1 MQSKDP
7 SLSRKSSEQKLAE
20 LALRI
25 ADYSNEDAANALL
38 ALSSEFR
45 FLALEAQMM
54 APYEQAANDLKS
66 KLEARLKALEAEA
79 QNPPAIPTPAPA
91 PVDPTPAAPAVS
103 ETVVEPAPD
112 PVEEA
117 PAAAASEVAKEPE
130 TAAVETEMP
139 TLAFDA
145 VEENEP
151 TAPAEP
157 VAAAMPATPAAAT
170 EKKSLNDRLAGGV
183 LKFGLNDRIG
193 FVKDLF
199 DGSQEDFNRVVSQ
212 LNTLSSLEEANDF
225 IQTHIA
231 SEYRWEE
238 KEETAARFMAAV
250 EQKFG

>member
-7 SLSRKSSEQKLAE
+7 SMSRKSTEQKLAE

-25 ADYSNEDAANALL
+25 ADYSNEEAANALL
-38 ALSSEFR
+38 TISGEFR
-45 FLALEAQMM
+45 FLGLEAQMM
-54 APYEQAANDLKS
+54 LPYEKAADDLKS
-66 KLEARLKALEAEA
+66 KLEARLRALEAEA
-79 QNPPAIPTPAPA
+79 KIAPEMPTPPAPQAEAPMAAPVVETTPEPEMAAEPEATAEPTATAEPVVAVEEDLAPAAEAPEMPSIAMDFEEREDAPAPTAPTTPAP
-91 PVDPTPAAPAVS
+91 T
-103 ETVVEPAPD
+103 
-112 PVEEA
+112 
-117 PAAAASEVAKEPE
+117 
-130 TAAVETEMP
+130 
-139 TLAFDA
+139 
-145 VEENEP
+145 
-151 TAPAEP
+151 
-157 VAAAMPATPAAAT
+157 T

-212 LNTLSSLEEANDF
+212 LNTLSTLDEANEF

-231 SEYRWEE
+231 GEYRWEE

>member
-7 SLSRKSSEQKLAE
+7 SMSRKSTEQKLAE

-25 ADYSNEDAANALL
+25 ADYSNEEAANALL
-38 ALSSEFR
+38 TISGEFR
-45 FLALEAQMM
+45 FLGLEAQMM
-54 APYEQAANDLKS
+54 LPYEKAADDLKS
-66 KLEARLKALEAEA
+66 KLEARLRALEAEA
-79 QNPPAIPTPAPA
+79 KIAPEMPTPPAPQAEAPMAVPVVETTPEPEMAAEPEATAEPTATAEPVVAVEEDLAPSAEAPEMPSIAMDFEEREDAPAPTTPTTPAP
-91 PVDPTPAAPAVS
+91 T
-103 ETVVEPAPD
+103 
-112 PVEEA
+112 
-117 PAAAASEVAKEPE
+117 
-130 TAAVETEMP
+130 
-139 TLAFDA
+139 
-145 VEENEP
+145 
-151 TAPAEP
+151 
-157 VAAAMPATPAAAT
+157 T

-212 LNTLSSLEEANDF
+212 LNTLSTLDEANEF

-231 SEYRWEE
+231 GEYRWEE

>member
-7 SLSRKSSEQKLAE
+7 SMSRKSTEQKLAE

-25 ADYSNEDAANALL
+25 ADYSNEEAANALL
-38 ALSSEFR
+38 TISGEFR
-45 FLALEAQMM
+45 FLGLEAQMM
-54 APYEQAANDLKS
+54 LPYEKAADDLKS
-66 KLEARLKALEAEA
+66 KLEARLRALEAEA
-79 QNPPAIPTPAPA
+79 KIAPEMPTPPAPQAEAPMAA
-91 PVDPTPAAPAVS
+91 PVVETTPEPEMAAEPEATAEPAATAEP
-103 ETVVEPAPD
+103 VVA
-112 PVEEA
+112 VEEDLA
-117 PAAAASEVAKEPE
+117 PAAEAP
-130 TAAVETEMP
+130 EMP
-139 TLAFDA
+139 SIAMDFEEREDA
-145 VEENEP
+145 PAP
-151 TAPAEP
+151 TAPA
-157 VAAAMPATPAAAT
+157 TPAPTT

-212 LNTLSSLEEANDF
+212 LNTLSTLDEANEF

-231 SEYRWEE
+231 GEYRWEE

>member
-7 SLSRKSSEQKLAE
+7 SMSRKSTEQKLAE

-25 ADYSNEDAANALL
+25 ADYSNEEAANALL
-38 ALSSEFR
+38 TISGEFR
-45 FLALEAQMM
+45 FLGLEAQMM
-54 APYEQAANDLKS
+54 LPYEKAADDLKS
-66 KLEARLKALEAEA
+66 KLEARLRALEAEA
-79 QNPPAIPTPAPA
+79 KIAPEMPTPPAPQAEAPMAAPVVETTPEPEIAAEPEATAEPTATAEPVVAVEEDLAPAAEAPEMPSIAMDFEEREDAPA
-91 PVDPTPAAPAVS
+91 PT
-103 ETVVEPAPD
+103 
-112 PVEEA
+112 
-117 PAAAASEVAKEPE
+117 
-130 TAAVETEMP
+130 
-139 TLAFDA
+139 
-145 VEENEP
+145 
-151 TAPAEP
+151 
-157 VAAAMPATPAAAT
+157 T

-212 LNTLSSLEEANDF
+212 LNTLSTLDEANEF

-231 SEYRWEE
+231 GEYRWEE

>member
-7 SLSRKSSEQKLAE
+7 SMSRKSSEQKLAE

-45 FLALEAQMM
+45 FLGLEAQMM

-66 KLEARLKALEAEA
+66 KLEARLRALEAEA

-91 PVDPTPAAPAVS
+91 PAPVDPIVPP
-103 ETVVEPAPD
+103 VVETTPEP
-112 PVEEA
+112 
-117 PAAAASEVAKEPE
+117 EVAAEAEATVEP
-130 TAAVETEMP
+130 EMP
-139 TLAFDA
+139 TLAFDV
-145 VEENEP
+145 VEKDEAP
-151 TAPAEP
+151 APAEP
-157 VAAAMPATPAAAT
+157 AAPAT

-212 LNTLSSLEEANDF
+212 LNTLGSLEEANEF

-231 SEYRWEE
+231 GEYRWEE

>member
-7 SLSRKSSEQKLAE
+7 SMSRKSTEQKLAE

-25 ADYSNEDAANALL
+25 ADYSNEEAANALL
-38 ALSSEFR
+38 TISGEFR
-45 FLALEAQMM
+45 FLGLEAQMM
-54 APYEQAANDLKS
+54 LPYEKAADDLKS
-66 KLEARLKALEAEA
+66 KLEARLRALEAEA
-79 QNPPAIPTPAPA
+79 KIAPEMPTPPAPQAEAPMAAPVVETTPEPEMAAEPEATAEPAATAEPVVAVEEDLAPAAEAPEMASIAMDFEEKEDAPAPTAPTTPAP
-91 PVDPTPAAPAVS
+91 T
-103 ETVVEPAPD
+103 
-112 PVEEA
+112 
-117 PAAAASEVAKEPE
+117 
-130 TAAVETEMP
+130 
-139 TLAFDA
+139 
-145 VEENEP
+145 
-151 TAPAEP
+151 
-157 VAAAMPATPAAAT
+157 T

-212 LNTLSSLEEANDF
+212 LNTLSTLDEANEF

-231 SEYRWEE
+231 GEYRWEE

>member
-7 SLSRKSSEQKLAE
+7 SMSRKSTEQKLAE

-25 ADYSNEDAANALL
+25 ADYSNEEAANALL
-38 ALSSEFR
+38 TISGEFR
-45 FLALEAQMM
+45 FLGLEAQMM
-54 APYEQAANDLKS
+54 LPYEKAADDLKS
-66 KLEARLKALEAEA
+66 KLEARLRALEAEA
-79 QNPPAIPTPAPA
+79 KIAPEMPTPPAPQAEAPMAVPVVETTPEPEMAAEPEATAEPTATAEPVVAVEEDLAPAAEAPEMPSIAMDFEEREDAPAPTTPTTPAP
-91 PVDPTPAAPAVS
+91 T
-103 ETVVEPAPD
+103 
-112 PVEEA
+112 
-117 PAAAASEVAKEPE
+117 
-130 TAAVETEMP
+130 
-139 TLAFDA
+139 
-145 VEENEP
+145 
-151 TAPAEP
+151 
-157 VAAAMPATPAAAT
+157 T

-212 LNTLSSLEEANDF
+212 LNTLSTLDEANEF

-231 SEYRWEE
+231 GEYRWEE

>member
-7 SLSRKSSEQKLAE
+7 SMSRKSSEQKLAE

-45 FLALEAQMM
+45 FLGLEAQMM

-66 KLEARLKALEAEA
+66 KLEARLRALEAEA
-79 QNPPAIPTPAPA
+79 KIAPEMPTPPAPQAEAPMAAPVVETTPEPEMAAEPEATEEPTATAEPRVAEEEDLAPAAEAPEMPSIAMDFEEREDAPAPTTPTTPAP
-91 PVDPTPAAPAVS
+91 T
-103 ETVVEPAPD
+103 
-112 PVEEA
+112 
-117 PAAAASEVAKEPE
+117 
-130 TAAVETEMP
+130 
-139 TLAFDA
+139 
-145 VEENEP
+145 
-151 TAPAEP
+151 
-157 VAAAMPATPAAAT
+157 T

-212 LNTLSSLEEANDF
+212 LNTLSTLDEANEF

-231 SEYRWEE
+231 GEYRWEE

>member
-7 SLSRKSSEQKLAE
+7 SMSRKSTEQKLAE

-25 ADYSNEDAANALL
+25 ADYSNEEAANALL
-38 ALSSEFR
+38 TISGEFR
-45 FLALEAQMM
+45 FLGLEAQMM
-54 APYEQAANDLKS
+54 LPYEKAADDLKS
-66 KLEARLKALEAEA
+66 KLEARLRALEAEA
-79 QNPPAIPTPAPA
+79 KIAPEMPTPPAPQAEAPMAA
-91 PVDPTPAAPAVS
+91 PVVETTPEPEMATEPEATAEPTATAEP
-103 ETVVEPAPD
+103 VVA
-112 PVEEA
+112 VEEDLA
-117 PAAAASEVAKEPE
+117 PAAEAPEMASIAMDFEERE
-130 TAAVETEMP
+130 
-139 TLAFDA
+139 DA
-145 VEENEP
+145 PAP
-151 TAPAEP
+151 TAPA
-157 VAAAMPATPAAAT
+157 TPAPTT

-212 LNTLSSLEEANDF
+212 LNTLSTLDEANEF

-231 SEYRWEE
+231 GEYRWEE

>member
-7 SLSRKSSEQKLAE
+7 SMSRKSSEQKLAE

-45 FLALEAQMM
+45 FLGLEAQMM

-66 KLEARLKALEAEA
+66 KLEARLRALEAEA
-79 QNPPAIPTPAPA
+79 KKAPEMPTPAPA
-91 PVDPTPAAPAVS
+91 PSPVDPPPATPAAPVAN
-103 ETVVEPAPD
+103 ETVVEPAPE
-112 PVEEA
+112 PETTVEPEII
-117 PAAAASEVAKEPE
+117 PEPEAKEPE
-130 TAAVETEMP
+130 VP
-139 TLAFDA
+139 TLAFDG
-145 VEENEP
+145 VEQNEAP
-151 TAPAEP
+151 APAEP
-157 VAAAMPATPAAAT
+157 VAPAMPATPAAAT

-212 LNTLSSLEEANDF
+212 LNTLGSFEEANEF

-231 SEYRWEE
+231 GEYRWEE

>member
-7 SLSRKSSEQKLAE
+7 SMSRKSTEQKLAE

-25 ADYSNEDAANALL
+25 ADYSNEEAANALL
-38 ALSSEFR
+38 TISGEFR
-45 FLALEAQMM
+45 FLGLEAQMM
-54 APYEQAANDLKS
+54 LPYEKAADDLKS
-66 KLEARLKALEAEA
+66 KLEARLRALEAEA
-79 QNPPAIPTPAPA
+79 KIAPEMPTPPAPQAEAPMAA
-91 PVDPTPAAPAVS
+91 PVVETTPEPEMATEPEATAEPTATS
-103 ETVVEPAPD
+103 EPVVA
-112 PVEEA
+112 VEEDLA
-117 PAAAASEVAKEPE
+117 PAAEAP
-130 TAAVETEMP
+130 EMP
-139 TLAFDA
+139 SIAMDFEEREDA
-145 VEENEP
+145 PAP
-151 TAPAEP
+151 TAPA
-157 VAAAMPATPAAAT
+157 TPAPTT

-212 LNTLSSLEEANDF
+212 LNTLSTLDEANEF

-231 SEYRWEE
+231 GEYRWEE

>member
-7 SLSRKSSEQKLAE
+7 SMSRKSTEQKLAE

-25 ADYSNEDAANALL
+25 ADYSNEEAANALL
-38 ALSSEFR
+38 TISGEFR
-45 FLALEAQMM
+45 FLGLEAQMM
-54 APYEQAANDLKS
+54 LPYEKAADDLKS
-66 KLEARLKALEAEA
+66 KLEARLRALEAEA
-79 QNPPAIPTPAPA
+79 KIAPEMPTPPAPQAEAPMAAPVVETTPEPEMAAEPEATAEPAATAEPVVAVEEDLAPAAEAPEMPSIAMDFEEREDAPAPTAPTTPAP
-91 PVDPTPAAPAVS
+91 T
-103 ETVVEPAPD
+103 
-112 PVEEA
+112 
-117 PAAAASEVAKEPE
+117 
-130 TAAVETEMP
+130 
-139 TLAFDA
+139 
-145 VEENEP
+145 
-151 TAPAEP
+151 
-157 VAAAMPATPAAAT
+157 T

-212 LNTLSSLEEANDF
+212 LNTLSTLDEANEF

-231 SEYRWEE
+231 GEYRWEE

>member
-7 SLSRKSSEQKLAE
+7 SMSRKSTEQKLAE

-25 ADYSNEDAANALL
+25 ADYSNEEAANALL
-38 ALSSEFR
+38 TISGEFR
-45 FLALEAQMM
+45 FLGLEAQMM
-54 APYEQAANDLKS
+54 LPYEKAADDLKS
-66 KLEARLKALEAEA
+66 KLEARLRALEAEA
-79 QNPPAIPTPAPA
+79 KIAPEMPTPPAPQAEAPMAAPVVETTPEPEMATEPEATAEPTATAEPVVAVEEDLAPAAEAPEMASIAMDFEEREDVPAPTAPTTPAP
-91 PVDPTPAAPAVS
+91 T
-103 ETVVEPAPD
+103 
-112 PVEEA
+112 
-117 PAAAASEVAKEPE
+117 
-130 TAAVETEMP
+130 
-139 TLAFDA
+139 
-145 VEENEP
+145 
-151 TAPAEP
+151 
-157 VAAAMPATPAAAT
+157 T

-212 LNTLSSLEEANDF
+212 LNTLSTLDEANEF

-231 SEYRWEE
+231 GEYRWEE

>member
-7 SLSRKSSEQKLAE
+7 SMSRKSTEQKLAE

-25 ADYSNEDAANALL
+25 ADYSNEEAANALL
-38 ALSSEFR
+38 TISGEFR
-45 FLALEAQMM
+45 FLGLEAQMM
-54 APYEQAANDLKS
+54 LPYEKAADDLKS
-66 KLEARLKALEAEA
+66 KLEARLRALEAEA
-79 QNPPAIPTPAPA
+79 KIAPEMPTPPAPQAEAPMAAPVVETTPEPEMATEPEATAEPTATSEPVVAVEEDLAPAAEAPEMASIAMDFEEKEDAPAPTAPTTPAP
-91 PVDPTPAAPAVS
+91 T
-103 ETVVEPAPD
+103 
-112 PVEEA
+112 
-117 PAAAASEVAKEPE
+117 
-130 TAAVETEMP
+130 
-139 TLAFDA
+139 
-145 VEENEP
+145 
-151 TAPAEP
+151 
-157 VAAAMPATPAAAT
+157 T

-212 LNTLSSLEEANDF
+212 LNTLSTLDEANEF

-231 SEYRWEE
+231 GEYRWEE

>member
-7 SLSRKSSEQKLAE
+7 SMSRKSTEQKLAE

-25 ADYSNEDAANALL
+25 ADYSNEEAANALL
-38 ALSSEFR
+38 TISGEFR
-45 FLALEAQMM
+45 FLGLEAQMM
-54 APYEQAANDLKS
+54 LPYEKAADDLKS
-66 KLEARLKALEAEA
+66 KLEARLRALEAEA
-79 QNPPAIPTPAPA
+79 KIAPEMPTPPASQAETPMAAPVVETTPEPEMAAEPEATAEPTATAEPVVAVEEDLAPAAEAPEMASIAMDFEEREDAPA
-91 PVDPTPAAPAVS
+91 PT
-103 ETVVEPAPD
+103 
-112 PVEEA
+112 
-117 PAAAASEVAKEPE
+117 
-130 TAAVETEMP
+130 
-139 TLAFDA
+139 
-145 VEENEP
+145 
-151 TAPAEP
+151 
-157 VAAAMPATPAAAT
+157 T

-212 LNTLSSLEEANDF
+212 LNTLSTLDEANEF

-231 SEYRWEE
+231 GEYRWEE

>member
-7 SLSRKSSEQKLAE
+7 SMSRKSTEQKLAE

-25 ADYSNEDAANALL
+25 ADYSNEEAANALL
-38 ALSSEFR
+38 TISGEFR
-45 FLALEAQMM
+45 FLGLEAQMM
-54 APYEQAANDLKS
+54 LPYEKAADDLKS
-66 KLEARLKALEAEA
+66 KLEARLRALEAEA
-79 QNPPAIPTPAPA
+79 KIAPEMPTPPAPQTEAPMAVPVVETTPEPEMAAEPEATAEPTATAEPVVAVEEDLAPSAEAPEMPSIAMDFEEREDAPARTAPTTPAP
-91 PVDPTPAAPAVS
+91 T
-103 ETVVEPAPD
+103 
-112 PVEEA
+112 
-117 PAAAASEVAKEPE
+117 
-130 TAAVETEMP
+130 
-139 TLAFDA
+139 
-145 VEENEP
+145 
-151 TAPAEP
+151 
-157 VAAAMPATPAAAT
+157 T

-212 LNTLSSLEEANDF
+212 LNTLSTLDEANEF

-231 SEYRWEE
+231 GEYRWEE

>member
-7 SLSRKSSEQKLAE
+7 SMSRKSTEQKLAE

-25 ADYSNEDAANALL
+25 ADYSNEEAANALL
-38 ALSSEFR
+38 TISGEFR
-45 FLALEAQMM
+45 FLGLEAQMM
-54 APYEQAANDLKS
+54 LPYEKAADDLKS
-66 KLEARLKALEAEA
+66 KLEARLRALEAEA
-79 QNPPAIPTPAPA
+79 KIAPEMPTPPSSQEEAPMAAPVVETRPEPEMAAEPETTAEPVVAVEEDLAPAAEAPEIPSIAMDFEEREDAPA
-91 PVDPTPAAPAVS
+91 P
-103 ETVVEPAPD
+103 
-112 PVEEA
+112 
-117 PAAAASEVAKEPE
+117 
-130 TAAVETEMP
+130 
-139 TLAFDA
+139 
-145 VEENEP
+145 
-151 TAPAEP
+151 TAPT
-157 VAAAMPATPAAAT
+157 TPSPTT

-212 LNTLSSLEEANDF
+212 LNTLSTLDEANEF

-231 SEYRWEE
+231 GEYRWEE

>member
-7 SLSRKSSEQKLAE
+7 SMSRKSTEQKLAE

-25 ADYSNEDAANALL
+25 ADYSNEEAANALL
-38 ALSSEFR
+38 TISGEFR
-45 FLALEAQMM
+45 FLGLEAQMM
-54 APYEQAANDLKS
+54 LPYEKAADDLKS
-66 KLEARLKALEAEA
+66 KLEARLRALEAEA
-79 QNPPAIPTPAPA
+79 KIAPEMPTPPAPQAEAPMAAPVVETTPEPEMATEPEATAESTATAEPVMAVEEDLAPAAEAPEMASIAMDFEEREDAPAPTAPTTPAP
-91 PVDPTPAAPAVS
+91 T
-103 ETVVEPAPD
+103 
-112 PVEEA
+112 
-117 PAAAASEVAKEPE
+117 
-130 TAAVETEMP
+130 
-139 TLAFDA
+139 
-145 VEENEP
+145 
-151 TAPAEP
+151 
-157 VAAAMPATPAAAT
+157 T

-212 LNTLSSLEEANDF
+212 LNTLSTLDEANEF

-231 SEYRWEE
+231 GEYRWEE

>member
-7 SLSRKSSEQKLAE
+7 SMSRKSTEQKLAE

-25 ADYSNEDAANALL
+25 ADYSNEEAANALL
-38 ALSSEFR
+38 TISGEFR
-45 FLALEAQMM
+45 FLGLEAQMM
-54 APYEQAANDLKS
+54 LPYEKAADDLKS
-66 KLEARLKALEAEA
+66 KLEARLRALEAEA
-79 QNPPAIPTPAPA
+79 KIAPEMPTPPAPQAEAPMAAPVVETTPEPEMATEPEATAEPTATAEPVVAVEEDLAPAAEAPEMPSIAMDFEEREDAPAPTAPTTPAP
-91 PVDPTPAAPAVS
+91 T
-103 ETVVEPAPD
+103 
-112 PVEEA
+112 
-117 PAAAASEVAKEPE
+117 
-130 TAAVETEMP
+130 
-139 TLAFDA
+139 
-145 VEENEP
+145 
-151 TAPAEP
+151 
-157 VAAAMPATPAAAT
+157 T

-212 LNTLSSLEEANDF
+212 LNTLSTLDEANEF

-231 SEYRWEE
+231 GEYRWEE

>member
-7 SLSRKSSEQKLAE
+7 SMSRKSTEQKLAE

-25 ADYSNEDAANALL
+25 ADYSNEEAANALL
-38 ALSSEFR
+38 TISGEFR
-45 FLALEAQMM
+45 FLGLEAQMM
-54 APYEQAANDLKS
+54 LPYEKAADDLKS
-66 KLEARLKALEAEA
+66 KLEARLRALEAEA
-79 QNPPAIPTPAPA
+79 KIAPEMPTPPAPQAEAPM
-91 PVDPTPAAPAVS
+91 AAPAV
-103 ETVVEPAPD
+103 ETTPEPEMAAEPEATAEPTATAEPVVA
-112 PVEEA
+112 VEEDLA
-117 PAAAASEVAKEPE
+117 PAAEAPEMASIA
-130 TAAVETEMP
+130 MD
-139 TLAFDA
+139 F
-145 VEENEP
+145 EERED
-151 TAPAEP
+151 APAP
-157 VAAAMPATPAAAT
+157 TT

-212 LNTLSSLEEANDF
+212 LNTLSTLDEANEF

-231 SEYRWEE
+231 GEYRWEE

>member
-7 SLSRKSSEQKLAE
+7 SMSRKSTEQKLAE

-25 ADYSNEDAANALL
+25 ADYSNEEAANALL
-38 ALSSEFR
+38 TISGEFR
-45 FLALEAQMM
+45 FLGLEAQMM
-54 APYEQAANDLKS
+54 LPYEKAADDLKS
-66 KLEARLKALEAEA
+66 KLEARLRALEAEA
-79 QNPPAIPTPAPA
+79 KIAPEMPTPPAPQAEAPMVAPVVETTPEPEMAAEPEATADPVVAVEEDLAPAAEAPEMPSIAMDFEEREDAPAPTTPTTPAP
-91 PVDPTPAAPAVS
+91 T
-103 ETVVEPAPD
+103 
-112 PVEEA
+112 
-117 PAAAASEVAKEPE
+117 
-130 TAAVETEMP
+130 
-139 TLAFDA
+139 
-145 VEENEP
+145 
-151 TAPAEP
+151 
-157 VAAAMPATPAAAT
+157 T

-212 LNTLSSLEEANDF
+212 LNTLSTLDEANEF

-231 SEYRWEE
+231 GEYRWEE

>member
-7 SLSRKSSEQKLAE
+7 SMSRKSTEQKLAE

-25 ADYSNEDAANALL
+25 ADYSNEEAANALL
-38 ALSSEFR
+38 TISGEFR
-45 FLALEAQMM
+45 FLGLEAQMM
-54 APYEQAANDLKS
+54 LPYEKAADDLKS
-66 KLEARLKALEAEA
+66 KLEARLRALEAEA
-79 QNPPAIPTPAPA
+79 KIAPEMPTTPAPQAEAPMAA
-91 PVDPTPAAPAVS
+91 PVVETTPEPEMATEPEATAEPTATS
-103 ETVVEPAPD
+103 EPVVA
-112 PVEEA
+112 VEEDLA
-117 PAAAASEVAKEPE
+117 PAAEAPEMASIAMDFEEKE
-130 TAAVETEMP
+130 
-139 TLAFDA
+139 DA
-145 VEENEP
+145 PAP
-151 TAPAEP
+151 TAPT
-157 VAAAMPATPAAAT
+157 TPAPTT

-212 LNTLSSLEEANDF
+212 LNTLSTLDEANEF

-231 SEYRWEE
+231 GEYRWEE

>member
-7 SLSRKSSEQKLAE
+7 SMSRKSTEQKLAE

-25 ADYSNEDAANALL
+25 ADYSNEEAANALL
-38 ALSSEFR
+38 TISGEFR
-45 FLALEAQMM
+45 FLGLEAQMM
-54 APYEQAANDLKS
+54 LPYEKAADDLKS
-66 KLEARLKALEAEA
+66 KLEARLIALEAEA
-79 QNPPAIPTPAPA
+79 KIAPELPTPPAPQAEAPMAA
-91 PVDPTPAAPAVS
+91 PVVETTPEPEMAAEPEATAEPAATAEP
-103 ETVVEPAPD
+103 VVA
-112 PVEEA
+112 VEEDLA
-117 PAAAASEVAKEPE
+117 PAAEAP
-130 TAAVETEMP
+130 EMP
-139 TLAFDA
+139 SIAMDFEEREDA
-145 VEENEP
+145 PAP
-151 TAPAEP
+151 TAPA
-157 VAAAMPATPAAAT
+157 TPAPTT

-212 LNTLSSLEEANDF
+212 LNTLSTLDEANEF

-231 SEYRWEE
+231 GEYRWEE

>member
-7 SLSRKSSEQKLAE
+7 SMSRKSTEQKLAE

-25 ADYSNEDAANALL
+25 ADYSNEEAANALL
-38 ALSSEFR
+38 TISGEFR
-45 FLALEAQMM
+45 FLDLEAQMM
-54 APYEQAANDLKS
+54 LPYEKAADDLKS
-66 KLEARLKALEAEA
+66 KLEARLRALEAEA
-79 QNPPAIPTPAPA
+79 KIAPEMPTPPAPQAEAPMAAPVVETTPEPEMAAEPEATAEPTATAEPVVAVEEDLAPAAEAPEMPSIAMDFEEREDAPAPTAPTTPAP
-91 PVDPTPAAPAVS
+91 T
-103 ETVVEPAPD
+103 
-112 PVEEA
+112 
-117 PAAAASEVAKEPE
+117 
-130 TAAVETEMP
+130 
-139 TLAFDA
+139 
-145 VEENEP
+145 
-151 TAPAEP
+151 
-157 VAAAMPATPAAAT
+157 T

-212 LNTLSSLEEANDF
+212 LNTLSTLDEANEF

-231 SEYRWEE
+231 GEYRWEE

>member
-7 SLSRKSSEQKLAE
+7 SMSRKSTEQKLAE

-25 ADYSNEDAANALL
+25 ADYSNEEAANALL
-38 ALSSEFR
+38 TISGEFR
-45 FLALEAQMM
+45 FLGLEAQMM
-54 APYEQAANDLKS
+54 LPYEKAADDLKS
-66 KLEARLKALEAEA
+66 KLEARLRALEAEA
-79 QNPPAIPTPAPA
+79 KIAPEMPTPPVPQAEAPMAAPVVETTPEPEMAAEPEATAEPTATAEPVVAVEEDLAPAAEAPEMPSIAMDFEEREDAPAPTTPTTPAP
-91 PVDPTPAAPAVS
+91 T
-103 ETVVEPAPD
+103 
-112 PVEEA
+112 
-117 PAAAASEVAKEPE
+117 
-130 TAAVETEMP
+130 
-139 TLAFDA
+139 
-145 VEENEP
+145 
-151 TAPAEP
+151 
-157 VAAAMPATPAAAT
+157 T

-212 LNTLSSLEEANDF
+212 LNTLSTLDEANEF

-231 SEYRWEE
+231 GEYRWEE

>member
-7 SLSRKSSEQKLAE
+7 SMSRKSTEQKLAE

-25 ADYSNEDAANALL
+25 ADYSNEEAANALL
-38 ALSSEFR
+38 TISGEFR
-45 FLALEAQMM
+45 FLGLEAQMM
-54 APYEQAANDLKS
+54 LPYEKAADDLKS
-66 KLEARLKALEAEA
+66 KLEARLRALEAEA
-79 QNPPAIPTPAPA
+79 KIAPEMPTPPAPQAEAPMAAPVVETTPEPEMAAEPEATAEPTATAEPVVAVEEDLAPAAEAPEMASIAMDFEEREDAPAPTAPTTPAP
-91 PVDPTPAAPAVS
+91 T
-103 ETVVEPAPD
+103 
-112 PVEEA
+112 
-117 PAAAASEVAKEPE
+117 
-130 TAAVETEMP
+130 
-139 TLAFDA
+139 
-145 VEENEP
+145 
-151 TAPAEP
+151 
-157 VAAAMPATPAAAT
+157 T

-212 LNTLSSLEEANDF
+212 LNTLSTLDEANEF

-231 SEYRWEE
+231 GEYRWEE

>member
-7 SLSRKSSEQKLAE
+7 SMSRKSTEQKLAE

-25 ADYSNEDAANALL
+25 ADYSNEEAANALL
-38 ALSSEFR
+38 TISGEFR
-45 FLALEAQMM
+45 FLGLEAQMM
-54 APYEQAANDLKS
+54 LPYEKAADDLKS
-66 KLEARLKALEAEA
+66 KLEARLRALEAEA
-79 QNPPAIPTPAPA
+79 KIAPEMPTPPAPQAEAPMAA
-91 PVDPTPAAPAVS
+91 PVVETTPEPEMATEPEATAEPTATAEP
-103 ETVVEPAPD
+103 VVA
-112 PVEEA
+112 EEEDLA
-117 PAAAASEVAKEPE
+117 PAAEAP
-130 TAAVETEMP
+130 EMP
-139 TLAFDA
+139 SIAMDFEEREDA
-145 VEENEP
+145 PAP
-151 TAPAEP
+151 TAPA
-157 VAAAMPATPAAAT
+157 TPAPTT

-212 LNTLSSLEEANDF
+212 LNTLSTLDEANEF

-231 SEYRWEE
+231 GEYRWEE

>member
-7 SLSRKSSEQKLAE
+7 SMSRKSTEQKLAE

-25 ADYSNEDAANALL
+25 ADYSNEEAANALL
-38 ALSSEFR
+38 TISGEFR
-45 FLALEAQMM
+45 FLGLEAQMM
-54 APYEQAANDLKS
+54 LPYEKAADDLKS
-66 KLEARLKALEAEA
+66 KLEARLRALEAEA
-79 QNPPAIPTPAPA
+79 KIALEMPTPPAPQAEAPMAAPVVETTPEPEMATEPEATAEPTATSEPVVAVEEDLAPAAEAPEMASIAMDFEEKEDAPAPTAPTTPAP
-91 PVDPTPAAPAVS
+91 T
-103 ETVVEPAPD
+103 
-112 PVEEA
+112 
-117 PAAAASEVAKEPE
+117 
-130 TAAVETEMP
+130 
-139 TLAFDA
+139 
-145 VEENEP
+145 
-151 TAPAEP
+151 
-157 VAAAMPATPAAAT
+157 T

-212 LNTLSSLEEANDF
+212 LNTLSTLDEANEF

-231 SEYRWEE
+231 GEYRWEE